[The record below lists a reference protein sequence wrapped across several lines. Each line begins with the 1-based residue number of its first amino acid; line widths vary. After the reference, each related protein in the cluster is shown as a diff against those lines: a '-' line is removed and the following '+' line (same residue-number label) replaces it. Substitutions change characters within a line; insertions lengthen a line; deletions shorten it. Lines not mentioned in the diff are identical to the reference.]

1 MKKHLF
7 FAAFALAALSS
18 CAVEPIETEI
28 PAEPLEQTGGK
39 MITIRAG
46 FDATTRTVVDGTKV
60 LWSPGDQ
67 ICVLTFSGLGVRKSC
82 FTTNATAPCASADFY
97 GFPPESNYN
106 EPSYWL
112 VYPYSENIVTNG
124 SALGFTVPTEQTAV
138 PGSFAKDTYVAIAQV
153 YGDDP
158 LHEVHFQH
166 LLGGLRI
173 TVNEP
178 GISKITLRA
187 NGGEQLSGGAGTSTA
202 YRCYDYSTGMFSLD
216 TQAESIALGNY
227 NYFYPNEGPSYV
239 TLTPESGTFIPGEE
253 YFFVTRPCTLE
264 KGFSL
269 DMEKADGTGARVS
282 INKQVE
288 IRRAEFR
295 TLEEC
300 DKNYDWSTA
309 GVSFDKET
317 IELDAQSGGFQ
328 FVLTCP
334 GEYTMDPVNADWLT
348 EIIMEDPD
356 GTKHTYAPFHWGW
369 AYNFNAPE
377 SYGTKGDAR
386 FEGHRYMFGYKA
398 NPDAAPRSATIN
410 FRYKGNTYSLTVN
423 QAGNTLPA
431 IPRHHLG
438 MIFCTLDGNMTS
450 GWKYG
455 PYSDA
460 VEYFGQDKFDYVAGF
475 YGQRGC
481 DQLLGGKTLSWS
493 YSRSTWSVVDGHSDM
508 DAGVSDSNMS
518 QYVID
523 LAKLTDD
530 YYLPMTSLGMS
541 SVYDAENKKV
551 TVSVDVYAAKAGTY
565 KLTGLLVD
573 NYVLSGTTLSSY
585 PYTRIVSEIVPDYN
599 GQEITIAADGT
610 TQNYSFEI
618 PVREEYRGYGGTWGI
633 LENYYLIFYVR
644 APYGAQAVIGAS
656 EPGWYIDNSRR
667 ANFGETLTPEVA
679 GL

>member
-7 FAAFALAALSS
+7 FASFAVAALVS
-18 CAVEPIETEI
+18 CAVEPIETAV
-28 PAEPLEQTGGK
+28 PAGQPEQTGRE
-39 MITIRAG
+39 MITIHAG
-46 FDATTRTVVDGTKV
+46 FDAGTRTEVDGTKV

-67 ICVLTFSGLGVRKSC
+67 ICVLTSSGLGVTKSC

-295 TLEEC
+295 TLDEI
-300 DKNYDWSTA
+300 DKDYDWA
-309 GVSFDKET
+309 GAGISFDKDVIDLE
-317 IELDAQSGGFQ
+317 AQSGGFQ

-334 GEYTMDPVNADWLT
+334 GEYTMDPVDAEWLT
-348 EIIMEDPD
+348 QIEMNDPEHSSD
-356 GTKHTYAPFHWGW
+356 YIYEPFDWNW
-369 AYNFNAPE
+369 ALNFNAPE
-377 SYGTKGDAR
+377 SYGTRGDAR
-386 FEGHRYMFGYKA
+386 FEGHRYMFGYKV
-398 NPDAAPRSATIN
+398 NPSASPRSASIN
-410 FRYKGNTYSLTVN
+410 FHYKGTTYTLTVN
-423 QAGNTLPA
+423 QAGRTIPA

-450 GWKYG
+450 FWKYG
-455 PYSDA
+455 PFDDA
-460 VEYFGQDKFDYVAGF
+460 VDYFGLDKFDYVAGF
-475 YGQRGC
+475 SGQRGC
-481 DQLLGGKTLSWS
+481 DQLLGGKNLGWS
-493 YSRSTWSVVDGHSDM
+493 YTGGLWNVVDGRETIA
-508 DAGVSDSNMS
+508 AGVNTEDKGQM
-518 QYVID
+518 VID
-523 LAKLTDD
+523 LANQTDD
-530 YYLPMTSLGMS
+530 YYMPLTSIGIS
-541 SVYDAENKKV
+541 SVYSSESA
-551 TVSVDVYAAKAGTY
+551 TVSVNVDVYAAKAGTY
-565 KLTGLLVD
+565 KLTGLLID
-573 NYVLSGTTLSSY
+573 DYVLSGTTMSAY
-585 PYTRIVSEIVPDYN
+585 PYTRIVTQIVPDYK
-599 GQEITIAADGT
+599 GQEITFAADGS
-610 TQNYSFEI
+610 TQSFSFEI
-618 PVREEYRGYGGTWGI
+618 PVTPEYRGYGGTWGI
-633 LENYYLIFYVR
+633 LENYYLMFYVR
-644 APYGAQAVIGAS
+644 AQYGSQAVIGN
-656 EPGWYIDNSRR
+656 EENGWYIDNSRR
-667 ANFGETLTPEVA
+667 AAFGETLTPEVTM
-679 GL
+679 

>member
-1 MKKHLF
+1 MKKLLF
-7 FAAFALAALSS
+7 FAAFAVAALVS
-18 CAVEPIETEI
+18 CAVEPIETVV
-28 PAEPLEQTGGK
+28 PAGQPEQAGRE
-39 MITIRAG
+39 MITIHAG
-46 FDATTRTVVDGTKV
+46 FTPDTRTVVNGTKV

-67 ICVLTFSGLGVRKSC
+67 ICVLTSSGLGVKKSC
-82 FTTNATAPCASADFY
+82 FTTNATEPCASADFY

-106 EPSYWL
+106 QPSYWL
-112 VYPYSENIVTNG
+112 VYPYSDDIVESGTTI
-124 SALGFTVPTEQTAV
+124 GFTVPTEQTAV

-187 NGGEQLSGGAGTSTA
+187 NGGEQLSGGTGTSMS
-202 YRCYDYSTGMFSLD
+202 YWCYDSSTEQFSVD
-216 TQAESIALGNY
+216 TQTESIYMGNY
-227 NYFYPNEGPSYV
+227 NYFYINRGPSYV
-239 TLTPESGTFIPGEE
+239 TLAPESGTFIPGEE

-269 DMEKADGTGARVS
+269 DMEKPDGTGTRVS

-295 TLEEC
+295 TLEEI
-300 DKNYDWSTA
+300 DKDYDWAGA
-309 GVSFDKET
+309 GVSFDKSV
-317 IELDAQSGGFQ
+317 IDLGAQSGAFQ

-334 GEYTMDPVNADWLT
+334 GEYTMDPVSADWLT

-356 GTKHTYAPFHWGW
+356 GTKHTYAPFSWGW

-386 FEGHRYMFGYKA
+386 YEGHRYMFGYKA
-398 NPDAAPRSATIN
+398 NPSSSPRSATIN

-423 QAGNTLPA
+423 QAGNTLPT

-438 MIFCTLDGNMTS
+438 MIFCTLDGNMHS

-460 VEYFGQDKFDYVAGF
+460 VDYFGLDRFDYVAGF
-475 YGQRGC
+475 YGQNGS
-481 DQLLGGKTLSWS
+481 DQLLGGKTLSYS
-493 YSRSTWSVVDGHSDM
+493 YSRTTWSVVDGHSDM
-508 DAGVSDSNMS
+508 DAGVNDSDKGQM
-518 QYVID
+518 VID
-523 LAKLTDD
+523 LANLTDE
-530 YYLPMTSLGMS
+530 YYLPLTSLGMS
-541 SVYDAENKKV
+541 SVYDADSKTV
-551 TVSVDVYAAKAGTY
+551 SVSVDVYAAKAGSY
-565 KLTGLLVD
+565 KLTGLLID
-573 NYVLSGTTLSSY
+573 NYVLSGTGLSSSAY
-585 PYTRIVSEIVPDYN
+585 SKVVTQIVPDYN
-599 GQEITIAADGT
+599 GQTITFAADGT
-610 TQNYSFEI
+610 TQNYTFDI
-618 PVREEYRGYGGTWGI
+618 PVAPEYRGGGGTWGI

-644 APYGAQAVIGAS
+644 APYGNQAVIGAS

-667 ANFGETLTPEVA
+667 AAFGETLTPEVS
-679 GL
+679 